1 MSRRPVW
8 TVVVVLAVTL
18 VAAVLFWPRGGH
30 EGDPMAPVTETPI
43 DEILAVEPV
52 ERTLYFPG
60 EGGRLYGETR
70 MLSPEG
76 RLEEQAETLVSSL
89 LSGPQNTSLRAPL
102 PESIRLR
109 RIYRP
114 SETVLILDLESPEG
128 AGPPPVG
135 SQREMLMVYSLVDT
149 LVLNLDPIERVMLLW
164 NGQQRRTLGGHLD
177 TSRPLAAH
185 GDLVAEGRTPPPLPP
200 ESPPPEPT
208 TAATPAPAT
217 APGESP

>member
-185 GDLVAEGRTPPPLPP
+185 SDLVAEGRTPPPLPP
-200 ESPPPEPT
+200 EPT
-208 TAATPAPAT
+208 TAATPDPAT